1 MTMKHLSKIYLLAFL
16 VFADITAFAGPG
28 DDTGGGDLGG
38 GDPPAAPINTYL
50 IIMLGFALVLGFYSF
65 RKYRKQI
72 N

>member
-1 MTMKHLSKIYLLAFL
+1 MTMKDLSKIYLLAFL

-28 DDTGGGDLGG
+28 GDTGDGDLGG
-38 GDPPAAPINTYL
+38 GDPPASPINTYL
-50 IIMLGFALVLGFYSF
+50 IIMIGFALVLGFYSL

>member
-1 MTMKHLSKIYLLAFL
+1 MKHLSKIYLLAFL

-38 GDPPAAPINTYL
+38 GDPPATPINTYL
-50 IIMLGFALVLGFYSF
+50 IVMIVLGLLMGFYSF
-65 RKYRKQI
+65 KKTQKS

>member
-1 MTMKHLSKIYLLAFL
+1 MKDLSKIYLLAFL

-28 DDTGGGDLGG
+28 DDDGGGGLGG
-38 GDPPAAPINTYL
+38 EDPPPAPINTYL
-50 IIMLGFALVLGFYSF
+50 IFMIGFALVLGFYSL